1 MSMEY
6 KARET
11 WPQDR
16 EALLPEEAGQG
27 AGPLKPMLR
36 TRLSRREASSDPLP
50 WTELPAE
57 QAIREK

>member
-36 TRLSRREASSDPLP
+36 TRLKIGRAHV
-50 WTELPAE
+50 
-57 QAIREK
+57 